1 MRRICLIAAAGAL
14 AFALPRFGRA
24 QEDPRIRDLEE
35 RIRALEERSP
45 APAAPAAEEAG
56 AESRPLL
63 AENLLEKKF
72 LEGIE
77 LVPGVLLSGL
87 LEVEAEYEAIQSDEG
102 GDRKSSDL
110 KLATFELGVD
120 VDAIRYVHAHALLL
134 WEEDETEPVD
144 LDEGFVTLGAEEDFP
159 GYLTAGKLYVP
170 FGVFESHFISDP
182 LTLELGE
189 TRESAVLVGYED
201 DLLGAALGAFR
212 GEVGKAGSDPRVNN
226 LVAAL
231 NLTPVEGLTLGG
243 SWITDIAEGAGLIDL
258 IPEGEVEEFVGGASA
273 YFILAL
279 GPLTL
284 NAEYLGALKSFEE
297 IPDPEAKGTELEGKE
312 PKAWNTELTW
322 AFVED
327 WEGSV
332 RYEGS
337 DEFPGFPEN
346 QGGLCLSWGC
356 FPNTTVSAEYLYG
369 EYGNGDHRN
378 LTTAQLAFEF

>member
-1 MRRICLIAAAGAL
+1 MRIICLIAAAGAL
-14 AFALPRFGRA
+14 TLALPRFGRA
-24 QEDPRIRDLEE
+24 QEDPRIRELEE
-35 RIRALEERSP
+35 RIRVLEERAAP
-45 APAAPAAEEAG
+45 AAAPAAEEAG
-56 AESRPLL
+56 VKSRPFL

-87 LEVEAEYEAIQSDEG
+87 LEVEAEYEALRAEEG
-102 GDRKSSDL
+102 EDRKSSDL
-110 KLATFELGVD
+110 KLATFELGLD

-159 GYLTAGKLYVP
+159 GYLTAGRLYVP

-212 GEVGKAGSDPRVNN
+212 GEVGKAGTDPRVNN

-231 NLTPVEGLTLGG
+231 NLAPVEGLTLGG
-243 SWITDIAEGAGLIDL
+243 SWITDIAEGAGFSDL
-258 IPEGEVEEFVGGASA
+258 IPEGEVEEFVGGVSA
-273 YFILAL
+273 YFILEL
-279 GPLTL
+279 GPLVL

-297 IPDPEAKGTELEGKE
+297 IPDPEGKGTELEGKE

-322 AFVED
+322 AFVAD
-327 WEGSV
+327 WEASA

-346 QGGLCLSWGC
+346 QGGFCLSWGC

-369 EYGNGDHRN
+369 EYENGDQRN